1 MLNTAVVIETDRDR
15 AVVRVERKSACEGCH
30 KASGGKD
37 CAVCGL
43 VGGNR
48 TLDARAINSVGAE
61 VGDTVEIE
69 SASSRV
75 LLYAALVFILPI
87 VLAFAGYGIA
97 YLCGSVEWV
106 CAVSAAAGAVA
117 ALAVAAIVS
126 RAVGR
131 RRCDVKII
139 KVINRKEQS

>member
-1 MLNTAVVIETDRDR
+1 MLNTAVVIEADRDR

-48 TLDARAINSVGAE
+48 TVDARAINSVGAG

-69 SASSRV
+69 SASSLV
-75 LLYAALVFILPI
+75 LLYAALVFLLPT
-87 VLAFAGYGIA
+87 VLAIVGYGVA
-97 YLCGSVEWV
+97 YLLGSDEWV
-106 CAVSAAAGAVA
+106 RIAFAAAGAA
-117 ALAVAAIVS
+117 IALAVAAIVS

-139 KVINRKEQS
+139 KVIDHKKQN